1 MTSSPT
7 TEDLY
12 AAFGT
17 GTWFRDLAAIL
28 IWLGIAVLT
37 IYVPYLNESFLRIV
51 FALPVVLFIPGYA
64 LIAALFPGDGEIDTL
79 ERVALSFGL
88 SIAVV
93 PLIGLALNYTPWG
106 IRLDPIVISLVIF
119 TVVMVLIAHYRRA
132 LLPPEERLA
141 IPVEDW
147 YAEAKTEL
155 FSEDQSPLDR
165 ALSYILI
172 IAIVAAVVTTVY
184 VIVVPKE
191 GEHFTEFYI
200 LGEGGMAADYPD
212 RFSVGTPQPL
222 IIGVGNHEYA
232 TVDYIIETWEMNQA
246 WIEGENRSEIYA
258 MDLLDRIPVTV
269 AHNETT
275 EIPYNFT
282 VQHEDT
288 NRIQFLLFRDIVPD
302 ASVTGAG
309 RVNASYRDLHLW
321 VDVRPPYDK
330 T

>member
-1 MTSSPT
+1 MAKSLTI
-7 TEDLY
+7 EDLY
-12 AAFGT
+12 TAFGT
-17 GTWFRDLAAIL
+17 GIWFRDLTGIL
-28 IWLGIAVLT
+28 LWLGIAVLT
-37 IYVPYLNESFLRIV
+37 IYVPYLNESPLRII

-64 LIAALFPGDGEIDTL
+64 LIAALFPGKEEIDTL

-106 IRLDPIVISLVIF
+106 IRLDPIVLSLSIF
-119 TVVMVLIAHYRRA
+119 TVMMVLVAHYRRA
-132 LLPPEERLA
+132 LLAPDERFVL
-141 IPVEDW
+141 PVREW

-155 FSEDQSPLDR
+155 FSEDQSTLDR

-172 IAIVAAVVTTVY
+172 VAILAAVITTVF

-200 LGEGGMAADYPD
+200 LGEEEMAADYPD
-212 RFSVGTPQPL
+212 RFPAGTPQFV
-222 IIGVGNHEYA
+222 IIGVGNHEYTA
-232 TVDYIIETWEMNQA
+232 VNYIIETWAMNQT
-246 WIEGENRSEIYA
+246 WIAEENRSEIYS
-258 MDLLDRIPVTV
+258 MDLLDQIPVAV
-269 AHNETT
+269 MHNETA

-282 VQHEDT
+282 VTDVGA
-288 NRIQFLLFRDIVPD
+288 NRIQFLLFMDAVPD
-302 ASVTGAG
+302 DSVSGAE

-321 VDVRPPYDK
+321 VDVRPPYDQ

>member
-1 MTSSPT
+1 MTKSPT

-12 AAFGT
+12 TAFGT
-17 GTWFRDLAAIL
+17 GIWFRDLAGIL
-28 IWLGIAVLT
+28 LWLGIAVLT
-37 IYVPYLNESFLRIV
+37 IYVPYLNESPLRIV

-64 LIAALFPGDGEIDTL
+64 LIAALFPGNEEIDTL
-79 ERVALSFGL
+79 ERTALSFGL

-119 TVVMVLIAHYRRA
+119 TVLMVLAAHYRRA
-132 LLPPEERLA
+132 LLAPEERFAL
-141 IPVEDW
+141 PVRDW
-147 YAEAKTEL
+147 YTEAKTEL

-172 IAIVAAVVTTVY
+172 IAIVAAVLTTVY

-200 LGEGGMAADYPD
+200 LGDGGMAADYPD
-212 RFSVGTPQPL
+212 RFATGTAQPV
-222 IIGVGNHEYA
+222 IIGVGNHEFRPVAY
-232 TVDYIIETWEMNQA
+232 TIEVWGMNQA
-246 WIEGENRSEIYA
+246 WIAEENRSEIYY
-258 MDLLDRIPVTV
+258 MGLLDRIPVSV

-275 EIPYNFT
+275 ELPYNFT
-282 VQHEDT
+282 VTDVTT
-288 NRIQFLLFRDIVPD
+288 NRIQFLLFMDTVPD
-302 ASVTGAG
+302 DSVSGAE

-321 VDVRPPYDK
+321 VDVRSPYD
-330 T
+330 

>member
-1 MTSSPT
+1 MTKSPT

-12 AAFGT
+12 TAFGS
-17 GTWFRDLAAIL
+17 GVWFRDLAGIL
-28 IWLGIAVLT
+28 LWLGIAVLT
-37 IYVPYLNESFLRIV
+37 IYVPYLNESPLRII

-64 LIAALFPGDGEIDTL
+64 LIAALFPGEEEIDTL

-106 IRLDPIVISLVIF
+106 IRLDPIVLSLTLF
-119 TVVMVLIAHYRRA
+119 TVIMVLVAHYRRA
-132 LLPPEERLA
+132 LLAPEDRFTL
-141 IPVEDW
+141 PVGDW
-147 YAEAKTEL
+147 YEEAKTEL

-165 ALSYILI
+165 ILSYILI
-172 IAIVAAVVTTVY
+172 IAILAAVITTVY

-212 RFSVGTPQPL
+212 RFALGTPQPV
-222 IIGVGNHEYA
+222 IIGVGNHEFKP
-232 TVDYIIETWEMNQA
+232 VDYIIETWAMNQT
-246 WIEGENRSEIYA
+246 WIAEENRSEIYS
-258 MDLLDRIPVTV
+258 MELLDRIPVSV
-269 AHNETT
+269 LHNETA

-282 VQHEDT
+282 VTDSGT
-288 NRIQFLLFRDIVPD
+288 NRIQFLLFMGSVPD
-302 ASVTGAG
+302 ESLSGAE

-321 VDVRPPYDK
+321 VDVRPAYGQ

>member
-1 MTSSPT
+1 MTKSPT

-12 AAFGT
+12 TAFGT
-17 GTWFRDLAAIL
+17 GIWFRDLAGIL
-28 IWLGIAVLT
+28 LWLGIAVLT
-37 IYVPYLNESFLRIV
+37 IYVPYLNESPLRIV

-64 LIAALFPGDGEIDTL
+64 LIAALFPGKEEIDTL
-79 ERVALSFGL
+79 ERTALSFGL

-106 IRLDPIVISLVIF
+106 IRLDPIVLSLVLF
-119 TVVMVLIAHYRRA
+119 TVIMVLVAHYRRA
-132 LLPPEERLA
+132 MLLPEERFTL
-141 IPVEDW
+141 PVRDW
-147 YAEAKTEL
+147 YDETKTEL
-155 FSEDQSPLDR
+155 FSDDQSSLDR

-172 IAIVAAVVTTVY
+172 IAIFAAVITTVY

-200 LGEGGMAADYPD
+200 LGDGGMAADYPD
-212 RFSVGTPQPL
+212 RFTVGTPQPV

-232 TVDYIIETWEMNQA
+232 PVDYIIETWEMNQTWDA
-246 WIEGENRSEIYA
+246 EENRSYIYS
-258 MDLLDRIPVTV
+258 MELMNRIPVEV
-269 AHNETT
+269 LHNETV

-282 VQHEDT
+282 VTDGGT
-288 NRIQFLLFRDIVPD
+288 NRIQFLLFMDTVPD
-302 ASVTGAG
+302 ESVSGAE

-321 VDVRPPYDK
+321 VDVRSPYDQ

>member
-1 MTSSPT
+1 MTTSPT

-12 AAFGT
+12 TAFGS
-17 GTWFRDLAAIL
+17 GIWFRDLAGIL
-28 IWLGIAVLT
+28 LWLGIAVLT
-37 IYVPYLNESFLRIV
+37 IYVPYLNESPLRIV

-64 LIAALFPGDGEIDTL
+64 LIAALFPGKEEIDTL

-106 IRLDPIVISLVIF
+106 IRLDPIVLSLVLF
-119 TVVMVLIAHYRRA
+119 TVIMVMVAHYRRA
-132 LLPPEERLA
+132 LLAPEERFTL
-141 IPVEDW
+141 PVRDW
-147 YAEAKTEL
+147 YREAKTEL

-172 IAIVAAVVTTVY
+172 IAIFAAVITTVY

-212 RFSVGTPQPL
+212 RFTAGTPQSV
-222 IIGVGNHEYA
+222 IIGVGNHEYKP
-232 TVDYIIETWEMNQA
+232 VDYIIETWAMNQT
-246 WIEGENRSEIYA
+246 WIAEENRSEIYA
-258 MDLLDRIPVTV
+258 MGLLDRIPVTV
-269 AHNETT
+269 IHNETT

-282 VQHEDT
+282 VTDGGM
-288 NRIQFLLFRDIVPD
+288 NRIQFLLFMDSVPD
-302 ASVTGAG
+302 DAVLGAE

-321 VDVRPPYDK
+321 VDVRPAYDQ